1 MKRKLLFTIVA
12 LLCSI
17 STWAG
22 TVDYTSKMSN
32 AKANWTN
39 ASASYGGDGVGVER
53 YNGDTTPFSTGD
65 VLYQTITGLDNGY
78 YEVSFYAWENY
89 ADHQTAAI
97 DTGRVAQ
104 VFANSA
110 VEGIYVAKNK
120 GGRSWDAKNTYTLL
134 AQVTDGSLKYGIKN
148 TASGGNWAVC
158 RAISLIYL
166 GTSLEKNTNITSAL
180 ANPSFENV
188 YEYKNSS
195 NTYTKYAG
203 WTDETT
209 GDKMDLI
216 STNALSGKDGTYFA
230 ERWWHDSTMDIHQTT
245 TTLPA
250 GFYRITAY
258 AKAESGNDI
267 KIYAKAGNGDDVT
280 TSVGDEADYSVEVY
294 LSSANTIKLGLKG
307 SHVTQKHVAVD
318 NFRLTYLGDPKAEL
332 TTLQGTID
340 ANYLNNATYTNVG
353 GSERTNLNSAQTLA
367 AASET
372 AAAYETAISSVQA
385 YIDAFVAARDNYDAL
400 AAINAKITAVGTLT
414 YASSA
419 KKPSTHEGTNSS
431 DAATYATSLT
441 TALRAYVESNALA
454 EGVVGAT
461 NYTSYIKEPSCV
473 ATEAGGENSTYNS
486 RNWTCYDVRANG
498 GQGYTN
504 AAGTTKGYYF
514 DSNGNFWNQNVWGA
528 SLNQTVSGLPRGKYL
543 LTVTSRSSGDFS
555 YLRIIGNGINQVVTN
570 PYNVFGNGWD
580 DTSVEF
586 TVGAAGT
593 ATIEFAGNNGGS
605 KYKWFS
611 VDNFRL
617 VRIGNLDA
625 VTLNEGETASIVAKT
640 ADVTLTRSIAADTW
654 STFVVPF
661 DIDNTTLKDQFG
673 DDVRVSEFS
682 ASDKT
687 GVTFTPM
694 ETPAITANKPV
705 LVRVSSA
712 KSSFT
717 FDGVEIKVATPT
729 FSQAGVNFVG
739 NYAGEITIPENAYYV
754 KSNTI
759 KKSSGNGKQK
769 LQGFRAYFTVDADS
783 PVKAFFEND
792 IFIDDEATG
801 IVNLNDNLNKNE
813 AIYNLAGQRVSK
825 AVKGLYIKNGKKVV
839 IK

>member
-17 STWAG
+17 STWAS
-22 TVDYTSKMSN
+22 TVDCTSKMSN
-32 AKANWTN
+32 DPNDWTN
-39 ASASYGGDGVGVER
+39 ASATYGDGVER
-53 YNGDTTPFSTGD
+53 YNGNTTPFSIGD
-65 VLYQTITGLDNGY
+65 VLYQTISDLSNGY
-78 YEVSFYAWENY
+78 YQISFYAWENY
-89 ADHQTAAI
+89 ANHSETDAI
-97 DTGRVAQ
+97 AYGDNIAQ
-104 VFANSA
+104 VFANTT
-110 VEGIYVAKNK
+110 VQGISVIKNTN
-120 GGRSWDAKNTYTLL
+120 GRDWNAANTYTLL
-134 AQVTDGSLKYGIKN
+134 AKVTDGTLKYGVKN
-148 TASGGNWAVC
+148 IASGGNWAVC
-158 RAISLIYL
+158 KAISLTYL
-166 GTSLEKNTNITSAL
+166 GTSDNADFTCYIT
-180 ANPSFENV
+180 NPSFETGD
-188 YEYKNSS
+188 K
-195 NTYTKYAG
+195 TG

-209 GDKMDLI
+209 GDKLDII
-216 STNALSGKDGTYFA
+216 STDALSGKDGTYFA

-280 TSVGDEADYSVEVY
+280 TSVGDAADYSVEVY
-294 LSSANTIKLGLKG
+294 LSSADNIKLGLKG
-307 SHVTQKHVAVD
+307 SHVTQTHVAVD
-318 NFRLTYLGDPKAEL
+318 NFRLIYLGDPKAEL

-340 ANYLNNATYTNVG
+340 DSYLNNATYTNVG
-353 GSERTNLNSAQTLA
+353 GSERTDLIFAKNSDAV
-367 AASET
+367 SET
-372 AAAYETAISSVQA
+372 AAAYEAAISSVQA
-385 YIDAFVAARDNYDAL
+385 AIDAFVAAKDNYDAL

-419 KKPSTHEGTNSS
+419 KKPSTHEGTTSS

-441 TALRAYVESNALA
+441 TDLRAYVESNALA
-454 EGVVGAT
+454 EGVVGAK
-461 NYTSYIKEPSCV
+461 NYTSYINEPSCV
-473 ATEAGGENSTYNS
+473 ATEAGQEHGTYSNGT
-486 RNWTCYDVRANG
+486 WTCYNVRANG

-514 DSNGNFWNQNVWGA
+514 DSNGQFWNHNQWGA
-528 SLNQTVSGLPRGKYL
+528 SLEQTVSGLPSGKYL
-543 LTVTSRSSGDFS
+543 LTVTSRSSGNLNSFYIS
-555 YLRIIGNGINQVVTN
+555 ANGSRQTITN

-586 TVGAAGT
+586 TVGKAGT
-593 ATIEFAGNNGGS
+593 AAIEFAGNNGGAS
-605 KYKWFS
+605 NKYFS

-625 VTLNEGETASIVAKT
+625 VTLDEDETASIVAKT
-640 ADVTLTRSIAADTW
+640 ADVTLTRNIAADTW

-661 DIDNTTLKDQFG
+661 DIDNTTLKAEFG

-682 ASDKT
+682 ASDKN

-717 FDGVEIKVATPT
+717 FNGVEIKVATPT

-739 NYAGEITIPENAYYV
+739 NYAGEITIPNTLDTYFV

-759 KKSSGNGKQK
+759 KKSTGEQRLK
-769 LQGFRAYFTVDADS
+769 GFRAYFTVDADAS
-783 PVKAFFEND
+783 PSVKAFFEND

-813 AIYNLAGQRVSK
+813 AIYNLAGQRVQK
-825 AVKGLYIKNGKKVV
+825 AQKGLYIVNGRKVV
-839 IK
+839 VK